1 MRRVTMKG
9 MSSRRDIDEQ
19 VVRDRRDPR
28 REETIP
34 PDRRTSD
41 QPAPY
46 ASAGSSIP
54 VPELTAL
61 APTSSPNEE
70 PVPRSKPDFTTTL
83 GSGGGRPMISG
94 AHGTIITNVDPRLG
108 EIEPSLRAG
117 DWDAV
122 LTKLGPADQ
131 AGKLPPTLGL
141 IYALARKE
149 KEASGKVEG
158 KIDATELA
166 IRCTAGLLGVANDS
180 ALALVIA
187 KRLVRSNPIA
197 WQKRPAPPA
206 SVSAIIILIALVLG
220 SLVGWLAATG
230 RLHVRLRW

>member
-1 MRRVTMKG
+1 V
-9 MSSRRDIDEQ
+9 
-19 VVRDRRDPR
+19 
-28 REETIP
+28 
-34 PDRRTSD
+34 PD
-41 QPAPY
+41 
-46 ASAGSSIP
+46 
-54 VPELTAL
+54 VTAL
-61 APTSSPNEE
+61 TPTSSTPPPTEE
-70 PVPRSKPDFTTTL
+70 PVPRSKPDFATTL
-83 GSGGGRPMISG
+83 GSGAGRPMISG
-94 AHGTIITNVDPRLG
+94 THGTIITIVDPRLG
-108 EIEPSLRAG
+108 EIEPFLRAG

-122 LTKLGPADQ
+122 LTKLGPPDQ

-187 KRLVRSNPIA
+187 KRLVRSNPIS

-206 SVSAIIILIALVLG
+206 RVSAFIILVAIILG